1 MGIFAEA
8 AGGLDQFSKLCGLS
22 SFHRHGA
29 ARKNSK
35 TQSFL
40 SRTVS
45 LLASNQEPGKPNMI
59 KYKSSRHESLLSP
72 LNLLNPLL
80 SFLKEPP

>member
-22 SFHRHGA
+22 SFNRHGVM
-29 ARKNSK
+29 RKNSK

-40 SRTVS
+40 SHTIRR
-45 LLASNQEPGKPNMI
+45 LASNRQQE
-59 KYKSSRHESLLSP
+59 SQV
-72 LNLLNPLL
+72 
-80 SFLKEPP
+80 

>member
-8 AGGLDQFSKLCGLS
+8 AGGLDRFSKLCGLS
-22 SFHRHGA
+22 SFNRRGA

-40 SRTVS
+40 SHTVS
-45 LLASNQEPGKPNMI
+45 LLASDRQQGKAKYDKI
-59 KYKSSRHESLLSP
+59 KKRAGM
-72 LNLLNPLL
+72 NLCLAH
-80 SFLKEPP
+80 